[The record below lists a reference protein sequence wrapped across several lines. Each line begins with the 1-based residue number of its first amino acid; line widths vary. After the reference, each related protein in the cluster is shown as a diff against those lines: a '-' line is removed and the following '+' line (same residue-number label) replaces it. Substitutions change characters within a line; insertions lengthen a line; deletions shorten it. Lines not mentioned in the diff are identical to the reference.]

1 MAITTTGAVYG
12 CLGLG
17 ALLAAVLP
25 RLLSRRPVSPPM
37 VFLASGLLVYAL
49 PLPLPLPEVNPT
61 EHRAWAEHLTELCVI
76 ASLMGAGLAINRPF
90 GWRTWRT
97 TWRLLGVAMP
107 LAIGATALVAYL
119 LLDWPPYVALLL
131 AAVLAPTDPVLASEV
146 RVGEPTDDAYD
157 EDEVRFAL
165 TSEAGLNDGLAFPF
179 VLGALALGATGEA
192 WSTEWLAHW
201 AWSDVLVRLAVGVA
215 VGVGTG
221 LLLGRV
227 LFHAGAKPL
236 RLAEHGEGFV
246 ALAVTLTSYGLAES
260 LHGYGFLAVFAAACT
275 LRSRERG
282 HQYHQVLHEFI
293 EQIERLLMAVLLFAT
308 GAFIATGALSHL
320 TWRGAATGLL
330 LHLLIRPLTSWLALV
345 RGPAAR
351 KERLV
356 TSFLGIRGIGSFFY
370 LAYAC
375 GRGEFG
381 PYEDELWAIV
391 VFTVLVSVVLHGA
404 SAAPITAHLDREN
417 GTDPDAP
424 ESGDGLHRNDSDSGT
439 VTDSSN
445 GTGTRTRTDSS
456 HDDSDT
462 DTDDGVARERV

>member
-1 MAITTTGAVYG
+1 
-12 CLGLG
+12 
-17 ALLAAVLP
+17 
-25 RLLSRRPVSPPM
+25 M

-227 LFHAGAKPL
+227 LF
-236 RLAEHGEGFV
+236 RSRRE
-246 ALAVTLTSYGLAES
+246 
-260 LHGYGFLAVFAAACT
+260 AAA
-275 LRSRERG
+275 SRGTRRG
-282 HQYHQVLHEFI
+282 
-293 EQIERLLMAVLLFAT
+293 
-308 GAFIATGALSHL
+308 
-320 TWRGAATGLL
+320 
-330 LHLLIRPLTSWLALV
+330 IRRAGGDPHLV
-345 RGPAAR
+345 RSGRIPAR
-351 KERLV
+351 VRVPGGL
-356 TSFLGIRGIGSFFY
+356 RG
-370 LAYAC
+370 
-375 GRGEFG
+375 
-381 PYEDELWAIV
+381 
-391 VFTVLVSVVLHGA
+391 
-404 SAAPITAHLDREN
+404 
-417 GTDPDAP
+417 
-424 ESGDGLHRNDSDSGT
+424 GLHP
-439 VTDSSN
+439 
-445 GTGTRTRTDSS
+445 
-456 HDDSDT
+456 
-462 DTDDGVARERV
+462 AQP

>member
-37 VFLASGLLVYAL
+37 VFLASGVLVYAL
-49 PLPLPLPEVNPT
+49 PLSLPLPQVDPT
-61 EHRAWAEHLTELCVI
+61 THGVWVEHLTELCVI

-90 GWRTWRT
+90 GRRPWAT
-97 TWRLLGVAMP
+97 TWRLLGIAMP
-107 LAIGATALVAYL
+107 LTIAATALAAWW
-119 LLDWPPYVALLL
+119 LLDWPPYVALLV

-146 RVGEPTDDAYD
+146 RVGEPTDAEYD

-179 VLGALALGATGEA
+179 VLAALALGASGQA
-192 WSTEWLAHW
+192 WSTDWIVHW
-201 AWSDVLVRLAVGVA
+201 AWSDVLVRLVVGVV
-215 VGVGTG
+215 VGMGTG

-227 LFHAGAKPL
+227 LFHAGAAPL

-246 ALAVTLTSYGLAES
+246 ALAATLTSYGLAES

-275 LRSRERG
+275 LRRCERG
-282 HQYHQVLHEFI
+282 HDYHQVLHEFI

-308 GAFIATGALSHL
+308 GAFIATGALTHL
-320 TWRGAATGLL
+320 TWQGAATGLM
-330 LHLLIRPLTSWLALV
+330 LHLLIRPLTAWLALL
-345 RGPAAR
+345 RGAGAR

-356 TSFLGIRGIGSFFY
+356 TAFFGIRGIGSFFY

-375 GRGEFG
+375 ARGNFG
-381 PYEDELWAIV
+381 SYEDEMWAVV

-404 SAAPITAHLDREN
+404 AASPVTARLDRKN
-417 GTDPDAP
+417 GRK
-424 ESGDGLHRNDSDSGT
+424 GDGLADRAAERLDRG
-439 VTDSSN
+439 
-445 GTGTRTRTDSS
+445 
-456 HDDSDT
+456 
-462 DTDDGVARERV
+462 DGAPRERV

>member
-37 VFLASGLLVYAL
+37 VFLASGMLLYAL
-49 PLPLPLPEVNPT
+49 PLPLPLPQVDPT
-61 EHRAWAEHLTELCVI
+61 TDRAWAEHLTELCVI

-90 GWRTWRT
+90 GWRPWRT
-97 TWRLLGVAMP
+97 TWRLLGIAMP
-107 LAIGATALVAYL
+107 LAIAATAFAAWW
-119 LLDWPPYVALLL
+119 LLDWPPYVALLV

-146 RVGEPTDDAYD
+146 RVGEPTEAEYD

-179 VLGALALGATGEA
+179 VLAALALAAAGQDGATG
-192 WSTEWLAHW
+192 WIAHW
-201 AWSDVLVRLAVGVA
+201 AWSDVLLRLGVGVA

-227 LFHAGAKPL
+227 LFHAGAAPF

-246 ALAVTLTSYGLAES
+246 ALAATLTSYGLAES

-275 LRSRERG
+275 LRRCERG
-282 HQYHQVLHEFI
+282 HDYHRVLHEFI

-308 GAFIATGALSHL
+308 GAFVAAGALAHL
-320 TWRGAATGLL
+320 TWRGAVVGLM
-330 LHLLIRPLTSWLALV
+330 LHLLIRPVTAWLALL
-345 RGPAAR
+345 RGAGTP

-356 TSFLGIRGIGSFFY
+356 TAFFGIRGIGSFFY

-381 PYEDELWAIV
+381 AYEDEMWAVV

-404 SAAPITAHLDREN
+404 SAAPVIAYLDRR
-417 GTDPDAP
+417 GGRGADAP
-424 ESGDGLHRNDSDSGT
+424 TAGEADGADGADELDGDGT
-439 VTDSSN
+439 
-445 GTGTRTRTDSS
+445 
-456 HDDSDT
+456 
-462 DTDDGVARERV
+462 ARERV